1 MIVNN
6 LFSRLL
12 ADIIS
17 VVGRRY
23 FLYLGLMALTGLLE
37 GITLASV
44 VPLLAAIG
52 VGSVGGEAGDKLGA
66 VAVVVLDFFGLP
78 PTVISIGMVVL
89 SALMVSTFLFLA
101 QAYVGAS
108 LQTTYVYRWQ
118 RRLVEAIFGA
128 RWGYFQKR
136 RHGELINAVVT
147 ETQRLGGAFYQA
159 GLLLTGIVHGLIFL
173 IVAAMLSGPT
183 TMFMM
188 AGGAVLFIVTRPLI
202 RRAYRVGTGISHENA
217 ELQSLIGEL
226 ISGAKLVKATATE
239 TEAMHL
245 LERTVFRLRRHFF
258 ANAFDIQ
265 IVKGVFDFGAAAM
278 VAGILVASHT
288 ILKSDPSVTLVILAI
303 FVRLMPKLTGV
314 QQSLQSL
321 TISLSAVELLN
332 IIVAQAENEAEALSA
347 EPLPESFYQGPLMV
361 SLRDVH
367 VHHGPVVA
375 LSGITMDIPA
385 GSCVALVGGSG
396 AGKSSLVD
404 AVLGLVPVSSG
415 AITINGDALQRL
427 PLASLRRRI
436 GYMGQDTVLYNA
448 SIRDNILWGNPGRG
462 DKEIEE
468 VVRLAGADRFIN
480 GLNNG
485 FDTSVGDC
493 GALLS
498 GGERQ
503 RLGLARAALGKPG
516 LLILDEATSALDAE
530 TERTV
535 TDAIAALKGKT
546 TVVMIAHR
554 LSSVRI
560 ADTICVM
567 EAGRIIEQGSWEELM
582 QRGGRFHQLWRLQNV
597 EERVRN
603 VRDY

>member
-1 MIVNN
+1 MIGNN
-6 LFSRLL
+6 LFSCLL
-12 ADIIS
+12 ADIIA
-17 VVGRRY
+17 VVGCRY

-52 VGSVGGEAGDKLGA
+52 VGAVGGDAGGKLGA
-66 VAVVVLDFFGLP
+66 VAVVVLDFFGLQ

-89 SALMVSTFLFLA
+89 SALMVSTLLFLA

-108 LQTTYVYRWQ
+108 LQTIYVYRWQ

-128 RWGYFQKR
+128 QWGYFQKC
-136 RHGELINAVVT
+136 RHGELINAVIT

-183 TMFMM
+183 TMFVM
-188 AGGAVLFIVTRPLI
+188 AGGAVLFLITRPLI
-202 RRAYRVGTGISHENA
+202 QRAYRIGTGISHENA
-217 ELQSLIGEL
+217 EFQSLIGEL

-239 TEAMHL
+239 TEAVHL
-245 LERTVFRLRRHFF
+245 LSNTAFRLRQHFF

-265 IVKGVFDFGAAAM
+265 IVKGIFDFGAAAM
-278 VAGILVASHT
+278 VAGILVASQT
-288 ILKSDPSVTLVILAI
+288 VLRSDPSVTLVILAI

-321 TISLSAVELLN
+321 TISLSAVELLRTM
-332 IIVAQAENEAEALSA
+332 VTQAENDAESVSA
-347 EPLPESFYQGPLMV
+347 EPLPEGFYHGPLMV
-361 SLRDVH
+361 SLRDITVH
-367 VHHGPVVA
+367 YDAVMA
-375 LSGITMDIPA
+375 LSGVTIDIPA

-404 AVLGLVPVSSG
+404 AVLGLVPLCSG
-415 AITINGDALQRL
+415 EISINGEALQRL
-427 PLASLRRRI
+427 PLASMRRRI

-448 SIRDNILWGNPGRG
+448 SIRDNILWGNSGLG
-462 DKEIEE
+462 DKEIDEA
-468 VVRLAGADRFIN
+468 VCLAGADRFIN
-480 GLNNG
+480 GMKKGL
-485 FDTSVGDC
+485 DTSVGDR

-535 TDAIAALKGKT
+535 TDAVAALKGKT
-546 TVVMIAHR
+546 TVIMIAHR

-567 EAGRIIEQGSWEELM
+567 EGGRIIEQGSWGELM
-582 QRGGRFHQLWRLQNV
+582 QRKGRFHQLWQLQNTD
-597 EERVRN
+597 ERASNAKV
-603 VRDY
+603 